1 MNKNNLRQT
10 HRYLVKSC
18 FNSCPLE
25 TLVLLNSY
33 WDIIYGIDGIS
44 SKDSNNENDDHKIN
58 NFMEKLSSTGFKK
71 LINFPAYG
79 FPVSLKKMYFSSM
92 GFDINEINHLL
103 LSDESFVFQSIG
115 SEGEP
120 LHYTQ
125 SNYVPVMTK
134 RLSILRENGTKMGL
148 LTPSDYFKAMKNWRG
163 LVTCI
168 GEKAK
173 NHNTS
178 HAEETKGE
186 KSKHNAASA
195 SMIGDIVQSLLKT
208 SDLKSVK
215 NVLTYLQ
222 EYFGVKESQKNLAR
236 DIFEL
241 PKYSRYAISCGV
253 THNKNISNLKSYQL
267 CQTLHWLENKGFHK
281 SQIRRALPLLY
292 YHPAIL
298 EQKILEIQEMEEF
311 QPWSEQLEAQNCIT
325 TDENRILEVL
335 LYLVEKEFNFS
346 DEGTYFAEGNSKA
359 ISLNNFFTESFCKE
373 ILEYTGV
380 KLLPEKLDK
389 NIDKKESDYILQDT
403 NENTPELKLGMIN
416 FQDFIYLHHPTKN
429 EPNKRLSDESENL
442 TSNSIAHSHSAFLKS
457 DKNCLISVN
466 RQFCSMSKND
476 RYTPRSAM
484 NMSTK
489 PAKKTTFFKMPKV
502 IHITNPLNWLDMK
515 LKYYG
520 LTTSVDPKFSEH
532 DFIRGAKQ
540 VKQLIYEYMGWNQ
553 E

>member
-1 MNKNNLRQT
+1 MNKKYRQT
-10 HRYLVKSC
+10 HKHLVKSC

-33 WDIIYGIDGIS
+33 WDIINGIDGIS
-44 SKDSNNENDDHKIN
+44 TKDIHNDNNDHKLN

-92 GFDINEINHLL
+92 GFNCNEINHLL

-125 SNYVPVMTK
+125 SNYVPIMTK

-178 HAEETKGE
+178 FAEETKGE

-195 SMIGDIVQSLLKT
+195 AMIGDIVQSLLKT

-222 EYFGVKESQKNLAR
+222 EYFGVKESQKDLAR

-241 PKYSRYAISCGV
+241 PKYSRYAMSGNY
-253 THNKNISNLKSYQL
+253 NKNISNLKSYQL

-281 SQIRRALPLLY
+281 SQIRRALPLLF

-311 QPWSEQLEAQNCIT
+311 QPWSEQLEAQNSLN
-325 TDENRILEVL
+325 TDENHMLEVL

-359 ISLNNFFTESFCKE
+359 ISLNNFFTESLCNE

-380 KLLPEKLDK
+380 KLLPEKLR
-389 NIDKKESDYILQDT
+389 NIDKKESDYILLDT
-403 NENTPELKLGMIN
+403 NENAPELKLGMIN
-416 FQDFIYLHHPTKN
+416 FQDFIYLHHPTSN
-429 EPNKRLSDESENL
+429 EPNKRPSHESENL

-457 DKNCLISVN
+457 DKNSLISAN
-466 RQFCSMSKND
+466 RQFCSFSQNN
-476 RYTPRSAM
+476 RYTPKRTM

-489 PAKKTTFFKMPKV
+489 PPKKTTLFKMPKV
-502 IHITNPLNWLDMK
+502 IHITNPFNWLDMK
-515 LKYYG
+515 LKYFG
-520 LTTSVDPKFSEH
+520 LQTSVDPKFSEQ

-540 VKQLIYEYMGWNQ
+540 VKQLI
-553 E
+553 